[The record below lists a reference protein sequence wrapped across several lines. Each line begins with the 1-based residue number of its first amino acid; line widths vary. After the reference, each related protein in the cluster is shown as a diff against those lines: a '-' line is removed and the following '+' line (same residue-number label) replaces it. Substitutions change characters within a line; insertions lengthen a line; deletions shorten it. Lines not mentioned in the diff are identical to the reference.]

1 MALTQG
7 IHALHGNDTLA
18 RFLVRHRGI
27 TLNTERPRLTVG
39 QILRWADEHFRDT
52 GRWPNM
58 NSGPVAGQG
67 TLTWRAVN
75 KDLSRGLRGLPGASP
90 WPGCWRS
97 GAGRGTSPASPG

>member
-1 MALTQG
+1 MALTQVIRG
-7 IHALHGNDTLA
+7 LHGNDTLA
-18 RFLVRHRGI
+18 RFLVRHRGV
-27 TLNTERPRLTVG
+27 TLNTERPRLTVV
-39 QILRWADEHFRDT
+39 QILRWADEYHRKT
-52 GRWPNM
+52 GRWPNL
-58 NSGPVAGQG
+58 NSGPVAGLG